1 MKFLD
6 NIDLKNKK
14 IVFRADLNIPVLN
27 GKVTD
32 YSRIKSIVPSINQLL
47 KNNNKVF
54 EVAII
59 STTSDKNTKISYIY
73 PFTIQLTETG
83 EG

>member
-27 GKVTD
+27 GKITD

-54 EVAII
+54 I
-59 STTSDKNTKISYIY
+59 N
-73 PFTIQLTETG
+73 
-83 EG
+83 